1 MMMAA
6 LFTRTSIRPNVSI
19 VDWMILIQ
27 SDSFDTSP
35 MTTRGDSPAGDAALH
50 LSATA
55 LTLDSFLPVTGK
67 RSLGYLCTNR
77 SRSAQAVEV

>member
-1 MMMAA
+1 MMIAA
-6 LFTRTSIRPNVSI
+6 LFTRTSIRPNASI

-35 MTTRGDSPAGDAALH
+35 MTTSGDSLVGDAALH

-55 LTLDSFLPVTGK
+55 LTLDSFLPVTSKG
-67 RSLGYLCTNR
+67 SIGYLCTNR
-77 SRSAQAVEV
+77 SQSAKAM

>member
-1 MMMAA
+1 MMIAA

-19 VDWMILIQ
+19 VDWMSLIQ
-27 SDSFDTSP
+27 SVSFDTSP

-55 LTLDSFLPVTGK
+55 LTLDSFLPVINRGSYLPLAKLYGQK
-67 RSLGYLCTNR
+67 RG
-77 SRSAQAVEV
+77 

>member
-35 MTTRGDSPAGDAALH
+35 KTTSGESPVGDAALH

-55 LTLDSFLPVTGK
+55 STLDSFLPVTGK
-67 RSLGYLCTNR
+67 GSVGYLCT
-77 SRSAQAVEV
+77 SRSQSAQDVEV